1 MIGWSI
7 IARGTVGAPS
17 DCFLD
22 RRPAAEGGV
31 ALNNDVKSFAGPS
44 ADQARLLRAATYA
57 SVGTAGV
64 LIVVKFAAWQ
74 MTGSLSLL
82 AALLDSVLDAAASLI
97 NLFAVRHAL
106 QPPDAEHRFGH
117 GKAEPLAALGQAAFI
132 CGSALFLLVE
142 AAHRLI
148 APVEVVSGTLGIAVM
163 VFSII
168 ATLFLVAFQSYV
180 VKRTRSLA
188 ISADSLHYKGDLL
201 MNCAVIVALLLSV
214 NLGWVHADP
223 IFGIGIAAYIV
234 YSAWL
239 IGRGALNML
248 MDRELPD
255 DERERIKD
263 VIVADPKVLGI
274 HDLRTRAS
282 GRQIFIQ
289 CHIEMDGRL
298 SLWEAHEVA
307 DRIEKQLE
315 EAFPGAEVILH
326 EDPYLGEDKSGHM
339 AEHEATG

>member
-22 RRPAAEGGV
+22 CRPAAEGGV

-142 AAHRLI
+142 AAPR
-148 APVEVVSGTLGIAVM
+148 
-163 VFSII
+163 
-168 ATLFLVAFQSYV
+168 LVAKGRDFV
-180 VKRTRSLA
+180 ARRIREIAKEHGVPIVENPPLA
-188 ISADSLHYKGDLL
+188 RALDADVELDAEIPPHFYQ
-201 MNCAVIVALLLSV
+201 AV
-214 NLGWVHADP
+214 
-223 IFGIGIAAYIV
+223 
-234 YSAWL
+234 
-239 IGRGALNML
+239 
-248 MDRELPD
+248 
-255 DERERIKD
+255 
-263 VIVADPKVLGI
+263 
-274 HDLRTRAS
+274 
-282 GRQIFIQ
+282 
-289 CHIEMDGRL
+289 
-298 SLWEAHEVA
+298 
-307 DRIEKQLE
+307 
-315 EAFPGAEVILH
+315 AEVIGYVMGLRR
-326 EDPYLGEDKSGHM
+326 SGGR
-339 AEHEATG
+339 TQGGWRK

>member
-1 MIGWSI
+1 MTGWSI
-7 IARGTVGAPS
+7 IAMETLGAPS
-17 DCFLD
+17 ACFRKRL
-22 RRPAAEGGV
+22 PAVEGGI
-31 ALNNDVKSFAGPS
+31 ALSNEIKSFAVPS
-44 ADQARLLRAATYA
+44 ADQARLLRLATYA
-57 SVGTAGV
+57 SVGTAV
-64 LIVVKFAAWQ
+64 LLIIVKFTAWQ

-97 NLFAVRHAL
+97 NLFAVRQSL

-142 AAHRLI
+142 ATHRLI
-148 APVEVVSGTLGIAVM
+148 APVEVVSGSLGIAVM
-163 VFSII
+163 VFSIA
-168 ATLFLVAFQSYV
+168 ATLCLVIFQRYV
-180 VKRTRSLA
+180 VKRTNSLA
-188 ISADSLHYKGDLL
+188 ISADSLHYKGDIL
-201 MNCAVIVALLLSV
+201 MNCAVIVALVLSV

-223 IFGIGIAAYIV
+223 IFGLCIAAYIV

-255 DERERIKD
+255 EERKKIED
-263 VIVADPKVLGI
+263 VIVAHPEVLGI

-289 CHIEMDGRL
+289 CHIEMDGTL
-298 SLWEAHEVA
+298 SLWDAHEVA
-307 DRIEKQLE
+307 DGIERQLE

-326 EDPYLGEDKSGHM
+326 EDPYLGEVRSTNM
-339 AEHEATG
+339 TENEATG